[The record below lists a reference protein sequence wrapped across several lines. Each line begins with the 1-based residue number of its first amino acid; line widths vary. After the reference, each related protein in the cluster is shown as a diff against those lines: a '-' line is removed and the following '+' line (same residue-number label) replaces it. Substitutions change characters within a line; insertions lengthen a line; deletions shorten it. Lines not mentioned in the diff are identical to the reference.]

1 MYVFALM
8 VFDGL
13 SETSIFK
20 NCVRSK
26 NYPLYDQLLPIFL
39 VDGLYDLGDG
49 PGLQLRFELI
59 HLDGYEV
66 ELDPFCEVLQIVE
79 GEGAVVLLVA
89 EEEDA
94 EVSEIEGEILVGVD
108 FQHL

>member
-1 MYVFALM
+1 M
-8 VFDGL
+8 
-13 SETSIFK
+13 
-20 NCVRSK
+20 
-26 NYPLYDQLLPIFL
+26 
-39 VDGLYDLGDG
+39 
-49 PGLQLRFELI
+49 RFELI

-108 FQHL
+108 FQHLGEDEVASVFVFVDSLELLVYVFEDAGVKFVCGVGVAHFIFWSCI